1 MWQYNLDAATTYKI
15 CWIPNPSY
23 YTYDVQNMLDPKTIL
38 LYLWHTK
45 YVWSQNHLIIPFTY
59 QVCGI
64 PKPSHYTYEVQ
75 NMWDPKTI
83 SLYLWGTKYVGSQ
96 THLIILMTHKICWIP
111 NPFYYTY
118 DVQNMLDPITIS
130 LFIWHTKICGI
141 PNRSSKFL
149 IMVWEESRSI
159 GDTTEALR
167 KARVDKNT
175 KRQFLLLLALIR
187 LLVPISPFLEIR
199 NYIGRM

>member
-1 MWQYNLDAATTYKI
+1 MTYKI
-15 CWIPNPSY
+15 CWIPKPSC
-23 YTYDVQNMLDPKTIL
+23 YTYDIQNMLDPKTIL
-38 LYLWHTK
+38 LYLWHK
-45 YVWSQNHLIIPFTY
+45 ICL
-59 QVCGI
+59 I
-64 PKPSHYTYEVQ
+64 PKPSHYSFHVP

-111 NPFYYTY
+111 NPSNYTY